1 MRVKNLLKREL
12 ALLNENLEGLKAKPS
27 ENEDNVS
34 FTSEKYDALLNQ
46 LTDVNEKIC
55 HYT

>member
-1 MRVKNLLKREL
+1 M
-12 ALLNENLEGLKAKPS
+12 NENLEGLKAKPS
-27 ENEDNVS
+27 ENEDNVC